1 MCHLRIDATAAFP
14 SVWRVYLAP
23 YGVVNGQNDPCN
35 FFVLLPY
42 PLVPYRVVL
51 PVGEYVFFAFQSV
64 IGRCRLG
71 GEDGRL
77 VFRFLPRSI
86 ELVAYHRSLG
96 GKLGEALAFA
106 KKFVQFLHFRKGLCR
121 GKVEKIHLECCQV
134 GIIGAVVG
142 VVRVCDA
149 AFVCRSNSSN
159 KVVRKVFEQFE
170 VEIRGFACGHTGHQP
185 LVKARRVS

>member
-1 MCHLRIDATAAFP
+1 M
-14 SVWRVYLAP
+14 
-23 YGVVNGQNDPCN
+23 
-35 FFVLLPY
+35 LLPY
-42 PLVPYRVVL
+42 SLIPYRVVL
-51 PVGEYVFFAFQSV
+51 PVREDVFFAFQPV

-71 GEDGRL
+71 GQDGRL

-96 GKLGEALAFA
+96 GKLGEALALA
-106 KKFVQFLHFRKGLCR
+106 KKFVQFLHFRECLSR
-121 GKVEKIHLECCQV
+121 GEVKKIHLERCQV

-142 VVRVCDA
+142 VVRVCDT

-159 KVVRKVFEQFE
+159 KVIRKVFEQLE